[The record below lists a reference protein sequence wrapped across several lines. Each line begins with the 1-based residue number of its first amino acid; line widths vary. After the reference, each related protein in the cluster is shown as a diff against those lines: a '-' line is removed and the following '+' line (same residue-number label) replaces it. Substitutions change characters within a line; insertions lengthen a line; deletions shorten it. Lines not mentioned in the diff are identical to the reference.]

1 MRKRSRVLLFL
12 ALALAS
18 AVVLVPGAARAS
30 DHADPLILAD
40 LTPGLT
46 GLFLFPDGDR
56 MVFIL
61 GTHRA
66 LRADG
71 PYDLEPYEFAIHV
84 DLDSR
89 ISFTDAEDRARYGGT
104 IVDPAG
110 IDPEVT
116 MAFRLN
122 DDATLHEQRFE
133 GLRSA
138 NGIRIETGVFDDPFI
153 FPRFFGTN
161 IIAIVVSVP
170 RTAFPANQRD
180 WLLWGTTTED
190 GELVDHVGRSN
201 RTQLARFDILNTLA
215 PSEHLPKI
223 QQAHDFWERKANFFD
238 QIGTYGQPVKSLINA
253 MFAIRHYD
261 SLPDVMIY
269 TSRYP
274 SGYPNGRRLEDD
286 VVLLT
291 CQVGECLLMEA
302 AFTDTEEWPR
312 QTVNDKEFLSGFPYL
327 AEPWPAKEPAR
338 KGFRWG
344 LWITI
349 FLILLVILLF
359 ILSIVGFL
367 CLFRKWRDR
376 RRTGKVAATTA

>member
-1 MRKRSRVLLFL
+1 MPKRSLVPLVL
-12 ALALAS
+12 ALI
-18 AVVLVPGAARAS
+18 AVVALVVLAPGAARAS

-66 LRADG
+66 LSVDG
-71 PYDLEPYEFAIHV
+71 PYDLEPYELAIHV

-116 MAFRLN
+116 LAFRLN
-122 DDATLHEQRFE
+122 DDATLREQRFE
-133 GLRSA
+133 GLRST
-138 NGIRIETGVFDDPFI
+138 NGIRVETGVFDDPFI
-153 FPRFFGTN
+153 FPRFFRTN

-201 RTQLARFDILNTLA
+201 RTQLARFDILNTLT
-215 PSEHLPKI
+215 PSEHLPAI
-223 QQAHDFWERKANFFD
+223 QKAHDRRECAANFFD
-238 QIGTYGQPVKSLINA
+238 QIGTYGQPAKSLINA

-261 SLPDVMIY
+261 SVPDVMIY

-312 QTVNDKEFLSGFPYL
+312 QTVNDKEFLAELPYL

-349 FLILLVILLF
+349 LLILILILILV
-359 ILSIVGFL
+359 LSVVGL
-367 CLFRKWRDR
+367 ICVIRRWRAKR
-376 RRTGKVAATTA
+376 NAPVAPATA